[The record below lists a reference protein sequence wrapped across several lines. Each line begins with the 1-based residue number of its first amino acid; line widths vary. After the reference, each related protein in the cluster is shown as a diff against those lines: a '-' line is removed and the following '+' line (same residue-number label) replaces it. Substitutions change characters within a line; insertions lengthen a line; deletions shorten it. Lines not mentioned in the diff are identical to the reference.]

1 MKKIILII
9 AIFYSVYS
17 FSQTNKVAILDFEN
31 TSGKSE
37 YDALGKSL
45 SNMLITDL
53 KNNIHPKKVEF
64 YERAQLNKLLEEQK
78 LQKSKKLYHKF
89 MLSFYS
95 SIFVWSCLISSQK
108 LKILA

>member
-1 MKKIILII
+1 MKKIFFLIVLLC
-9 AIFYSVYS
+9 SGTS

-64 YERAQLNKLLEEQK
+64 YQRAQ
-78 LQKSKKLYHKF
+78 
-89 MLSFYS
+89 
-95 SIFVWSCLISSQK
+95 
-108 LKILA
+108 